1 MTNTMTT
8 KKTKLCWN
16 CEGVVDRSS
25 ENCIYCGVYLHP
37 EKEDIQEDQVD
48 SATAPLYTPVEHED
62 EDYEPH
68 YHTEEDEKIVYE
80 EIHAEKNRQGTSSE
94 DIRGV
99 ILPLAFLLAGSIFL
113 LFGLILYFFSKDGVF
128 VLKWNANYWF
138 IYLLVAIPL
147 LYIGWRTLQYFDVN
161 TAENESKK

>member
-1 MTNTMTT
+1 VTNSTTT

-37 EKEDIQEDQVD
+37 EKEELEEEYEEGE
-48 SATAPLYTPVEHED
+48 AKPHYTPQDHEG
-62 EDYEPH
+62 EEYEPH
-68 YHTEEDEKIVYE
+68 YQSEEDEKIIYE
-80 EIHAEKNRQGTSSE
+80 EIHAEETKKAATSE
-94 DIRGV
+94 DIKGV
-99 ILPLAFLLAGSIFL
+99 ILPLVFLLAGSIFM

-138 IYLLVAIPL
+138 IYLLIAVPL
-147 LYIGWRTLQYFDVN
+147 LFIGWRTLQYFEEGTSN
-161 TAENESKK
+161 P